1 MNFCIKRE
9 FCDANR
15 ERARIPRPP
24 NAFMLY
30 ANENRKKMSQ
40 LYPTESNK
48 DISKRLGSGW
58 KCLDEEE
65 RKRFFDRAKAIGL
78 QHKREYPDYVYN
90 PKEARIRKAMR
101 DATRERTSIGTSPM
115 LQRPNARRAP
125 SSHSWVPPPPPP
137 SHDDLM
143 MQPLGG
149 LQAPPPVCGFPLPPS
164 SPGEQ
169 FLGAM
174 NAAYSKMEPAPPP
187 PMPPPTTNYMQSN
200 PLAQLQQH
208 AEMWPEYQAMRPR
221 SSGNP
226 FMMGDVPP
234 YSAQPPEMGTP
245 LMMEKE
251 PTPATSPPTN
261 DPEPDKE
268 QEQEHF
274 LPVFEP
280 DESKMKKP
288 CGDLLHLPLSS
299 QSFRASPSLF
309 SHDINYQ
316 NNYILEYFQSMPA
329 MTLINVTTPNGTTF
343 PYATYSPSNLL
354 DNVNNETQVFEN
366 ITEPIFFHTDV
377 GFVPMSSM

>member
-143 MQPLGG
+143 M
-149 LQAPPPVCGFPLPPS
+149 
-164 SPGEQ
+164 
-169 FLGAM
+169 
-174 NAAYSKMEPAPPP
+174 
-187 PMPPPTTNYMQSN
+187 SN

-221 SSGNP
+221 SSVRSAGNP